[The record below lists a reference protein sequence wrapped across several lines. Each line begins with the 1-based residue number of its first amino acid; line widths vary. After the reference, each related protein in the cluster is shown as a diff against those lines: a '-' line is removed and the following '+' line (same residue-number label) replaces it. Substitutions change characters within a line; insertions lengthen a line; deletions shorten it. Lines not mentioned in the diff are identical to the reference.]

1 MAKLKQLKKQ
11 QEEKFIVNGHR
22 ATAGQFP
29 WHVSILRPEAKNR
42 ELVHVAGGIVIAPK
56 FVLTA
61 AHVVV
66 PVREYHLRFNSLNLW
81 SGGET
86 QVSREAI
93 IHEKYN
99 EETLQ
104 NNIAIII
111 LPQALNLGR
120 NTQIRAVRLPC
131 QNDVSPSLTG
141 QRARL
146 SGHGVNEK
154 GQISSHLRFIDMQV
168 IDNVSCRGIYNNRV
182 TPSVLC
188 AVGWF
193 R

>member
-1 MAKLKQLKKQ
+1 M
-11 QEEKFIVNGHR
+11 NGHR
-22 ATAGQFP
+22 ATDGQFP
-29 WHVSILRPEAKNR
+29 WHVSILRPDAKR
-42 ELVHVAGGIVIAPK
+42 TELVYVAGGIVIAPK

-81 SGGET
+81 SGGEE

-93 IHEKYN
+93 VHEDYN
-99 EETLQ
+99 EETLH

-111 LPQALNLGR
+111 LPRALQLGR

-131 QNDVSPSLTG
+131 QSDVLPTLNG

-146 SGHGVNEK
+146 SGHGVNAQGE
-154 GQISSHLRFIDMQV
+154 ISSHLRFVDLQI

-182 TPSVLC
+182 NQNVLC